1 MVKNLL
7 SFRDLAENLFSLTEK
22 REPYEL
28 ILDAIDQS
36 GMLSQY
42 LDDGSDEALSR
53 AENIKEFV
61 QAAKEYFENNPE
73 ADLAEFLQGLA
84 LVMDTDEE
92 GGYDSSVTLMTLHS
106 AKGLEFPVVFLIG
119 MEEGLCPHSRSLV
132 GR

>member
-84 LVMDTDEE
+84 L
-92 GGYDSSVTLMTLHS
+92 S
-106 AKGLEFPVVFLIG
+106 LI
-119 MEEGLCPHSRSLV
+119 HI
-132 GR
+132 